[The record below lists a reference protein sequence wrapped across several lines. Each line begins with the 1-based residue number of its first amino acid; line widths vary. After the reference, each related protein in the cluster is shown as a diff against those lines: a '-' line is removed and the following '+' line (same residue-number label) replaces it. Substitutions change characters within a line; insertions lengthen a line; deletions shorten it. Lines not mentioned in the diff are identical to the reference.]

1 MIKLDPKAEIN
12 AEVIFSNLMKRK
24 HMVTR
29 FRLPYTAKQ
38 VYAMLY
44 EACRV
49 EVAHRHREFNATEQY
64 KKHLWDISN
73 WITSEA
79 STFGLFLCG
88 DAGNGKTT
96 ILRALQNLI
105 NYLRSDEGYN
115 SNADAYPIRGYMMVS
130 AKELVLLAK
139 AYNNPTR
146 DNTSDV
152 ARYKRLRQIE
162 ILAIDERGSEPKESI
177 HYGDYVTAA
186 MDMLSFR
193 YEEQF
198 CTLVSS
204 NLTAKEIAEYYDERI
219 ADRFREMMLIINFGN
234 EQSFRKQ

>member
-1 MIKLDPKAEIN
+1 
-12 AEVIFSNLMKRK
+12 MKRK

-152 ARYKRLRQIE
+152 ARYKKAAPNRNTRNRRTRLRT
-162 ILAIDERGSEPKESI
+162 ERKHSLWRLRNRRHGYAVFS
-177 HYGDYVTAA
+177 
-186 MDMLSFR
+186 L
-193 YEEQF
+193 
-198 CTLVSS
+198 
-204 NLTAKEIAEYYDERI
+204 
-219 ADRFREMMLIINFGN
+219 
-234 EQSFRKQ
+234 

>member
-1 MIKLDPKAEIN
+1 
-12 AEVIFSNLMKRK
+12 MKRK

-146 DNTSDV
+146 DNRRT
-152 ARYKRLRQIE
+152 RLR
-162 ILAIDERGSEPKESI
+162 
-177 HYGDYVTAA
+177 T
-186 MDMLSFR
+186 
-193 YEEQF
+193 
-198 CTLVSS
+198 
-204 NLTAKEIAEYYDERI
+204 
-219 ADRFREMMLIINFGN
+219 
-234 EQSFRKQ
+234 

>member
-79 STFGLFLCG
+79 STFGLFLC
-88 DAGNGKTT
+88 
-96 ILRALQNLI
+96 
-105 NYLRSDEGYN
+105 
-115 SNADAYPIRGYMMVS
+115 
-130 AKELVLLAK
+130 
-139 AYNNPTR
+139 

-162 ILAIDERGSEPKESI
+162 ILAIDELGSEPKESI

>member
-1 MIKLDPKAEIN
+1 
-12 AEVIFSNLMKRK
+12 MKRK
-24 HMVTR
+24 HTAER

-38 VYAMLY
+38 VYTMFY

-49 EVAHRHREFNATEQY
+49 EVAHRHREFIATEQY
-64 KKHLWDISN
+64 KKHLWEISN

-79 STFGLFLCG
+79 SSFGLFICG
-88 DAGNGKTT
+88 GAGNGKTT
-96 ILRALQNLI
+96 IIRALQNLI
-105 NYLRSDEGYN
+105 NYLRSDEGYS
-115 SNADAYPIRGYMMVS
+115 SNVDTYPVRGYMIVA

-146 DNTSDV
+146 DNISDV
-152 ARYKRLRQIE
+152 ARYKRLREIE
-162 ILAIDERGSEPKESI
+162 ILAIDDLGSEPKESI

-204 NLTAKEIAEYYDERI
+204 NLTAKGISEYYDERI
-219 ADRFREMMLIINFGN
+219 ADRFREMMLIINFGT
-234 EQSFRKQ
+234 EQSYRKM

>member
-1 MIKLDPKAEIN
+1 
-12 AEVIFSNLMKRK
+12 MKRK

-38 VYAMLY
+38 VYTMLY

-88 DAGNGKTT
+88 GAGNGKTT

-105 NYLRSDEGYN
+105 NYLRSDEGYS
-115 SNADAYPIRGYMMVS
+115 SNVDTYPVRGYMIVS

-146 DNTSDV
+146 DNVSDV
-152 ARYKRLRQIE
+152 VRYKRLRKIE
-162 ILAIDERGSEPKESI
+162 ILAIDDLGSEPKESI
-177 HYGDYVTAA
+177 HYGRP
-186 MDMLSFR
+186 FP
-193 YEEQF
+193 
-198 CTLVSS
+198 
-204 NLTAKEIAEYYDERI
+204 
-219 ADRFREMMLIINFGN
+219 
-234 EQSFRKQ
+234 

>member
-1 MIKLDPKAEIN
+1 MGHFQLDYIG
-12 AEVIFSNLMKRK
+12 SL
-24 HMVTR
+24 H
-29 FRLPYTAKQ
+29 FRI
-38 VYAMLY
+38 VSMRR
-44 EACRV
+44 CR
-49 EVAHRHREFNATEQY
+49 Q
-64 KKHLWDISN
+64 W
-73 WITSEA
+73 
-79 STFGLFLCG
+79 
-88 DAGNGKTT
+88 KTT

-105 NYLRSDEGYN
+105 NYLRSDEGYS
-115 SNADAYPIRGYMMVS
+115 SNVDTYPVRGYMIVP

-146 DNTSDV
+146 DNISDV
-152 ARYKRLRQIE
+152 AQYKRLRKIE
-162 ILAIDERGSEPKESI
+162 ILAIDDLGSEPKESI

-186 MDMLSFR
+186 MDILSFR

-204 NLTAKEIAEYYDERI
+204 NLTAKGISEYYDERI